1 MPTVLETLLASR
13 KFWLAVFGV
22 VTAIVSYYLDIPPEV
37 WVPIE
42 TLVITVIGAIT
53 VEDAALKLGSGKRP
67 NEE

>member
-1 MPTVLETLLASR
+1 
-13 KFWLAVFGV
+13 LAVFGV
-22 VTAIVSYYLDIPPEV
+22 VTAIVAYYLDIPPEV